1 LQAVVEIFTNCRF
14 LATVVFLVRCRIKVY
29 IGETMTAFEKLMA
42 EFGSIKNLCQILD
55 VKYVTAY
62 AWKMR
67 NGIPA
72 KWHQKIIEASEG
84 RLTEQDLG

>member
-1 LQAVVEIFTNCRF
+1 LQAVVEIFTKCRF
-14 LATVVFLVRCRIKVY
+14 LATVVFLVRCRIKLY

-42 EFGSIKNLCQILD
+42 EFGSIKNLCQILG

-72 KWHQKIIEASEG
+72 KWHQKIVEASEG
-84 RLTEQDLG
+84 RITEQDLG

>member
-1 LQAVVEIFTNCRF
+1 
-14 LATVVFLVRCRIKVY
+14 
-29 IGETMTAFEKLMA
+29 MTAFEKLMA
-42 EFGSIKNLCQILD
+42 EFGSIKNLCHILD

-72 KWHQKIIEASEG
+72 KWHQKIIEASEN

>member
-1 LQAVVEIFTNCRF
+1 
-14 LATVVFLVRCRIKVY
+14 
-29 IGETMTAFEKLMA
+29 MTAFEKLIA
-42 EFGSIKNLCQILD
+42 TFGTIKNVCQILD
-55 VKYVTAY
+55 AKYVTVY

-72 KWHQKIIEASEG
+72 KWHQKIVEASEG

>member
-1 LQAVVEIFTNCRF
+1 
-14 LATVVFLVRCRIKVY
+14 
-29 IGETMTAFEKLMA
+29 MTAFEKLIA
-42 EFGSIKNLCQILD
+42 TFGTIKNVCQILD
-55 VKYVTAY
+55 AKYVTVY

-67 NGIPA
+67 NGIPV

>member
-1 LQAVVEIFTNCRF
+1 
-14 LATVVFLVRCRIKVY
+14 
-29 IGETMTAFEKLMA
+29 MTAFEKLIA
-42 EFGSIKNLCQILD
+42 TFGTIKNVCQILD
-55 VKYVTAY
+55 AKYVTVY

>member
-1 LQAVVEIFTNCRF
+1 
-14 LATVVFLVRCRIKVY
+14 
-29 IGETMTAFEKLMA
+29 MTAFEKLMA
-42 EFGSIKNLCQILD
+42 EFGSIKNLCKALE
-55 VKYVTAY
+55 VTYVTAY

-72 KWHQKIIEASEG
+72 KWHKKIIEASEG

>member
-1 LQAVVEIFTNCRF
+1 MVKKLRDLLFVNLILFS
-14 LATVVFLVRCRIKVY
+14 CRIKLY
-29 IGETMTAFEKLMA
+29 LGDTMTAFEKLMA
-42 EFGSIKNLCQILD
+42 EFGSIKNLCKAIE

-72 KWHQKIIEASEG
+72 KWHKKIIEASEG